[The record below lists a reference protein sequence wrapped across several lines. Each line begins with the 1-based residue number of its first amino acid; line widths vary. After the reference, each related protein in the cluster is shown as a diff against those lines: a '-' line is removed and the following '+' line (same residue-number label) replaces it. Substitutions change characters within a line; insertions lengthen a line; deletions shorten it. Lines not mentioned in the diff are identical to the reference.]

1 MALTT
6 WTNVITGKQLD
17 EEELQA
23 ARESAHRAYEANT
36 HLFEDES
43 EALSAFGVM
52 PVLEALRRAIA
63 APTLML
69 AAG

>member
-23 ARESAHRAYEANT
+23 ARESAYEANT